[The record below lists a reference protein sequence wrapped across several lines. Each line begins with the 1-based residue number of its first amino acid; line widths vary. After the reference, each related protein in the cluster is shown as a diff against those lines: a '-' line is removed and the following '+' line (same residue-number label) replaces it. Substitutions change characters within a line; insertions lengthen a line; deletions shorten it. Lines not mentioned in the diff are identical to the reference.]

1 MIQPSVKATQENI
14 KKVLKHF
21 KFYEIILRSL
31 RSKLFRYSVLFFIV
45 IAIAAIILSSFK
57 KAAPYSSYLFSII
70 YFSAIVFTIEY
81 VLRIIA
87 APASR
92 PEMSAFKARMHY
104 IFSFYGFV
112 DFIAMLPF
120 LLVYMLWNT
129 EISHLIILPYIF
141 IVFKLIRYSKSFQL
155 IGRVLN
161 KVRDELITS
170 YTACLILICFMAIM
184 IYYLERKAQPDA
196 FSNIGDGLWYSIVT
210 FTTVGYGDL
219 TPITPLGRILSSLIS
234 LIGISMI
241 ALPTGIVSSAFM
253 DEMQKRKAAVMNSGS
268 DDDSSSPDMD
278 SDGSDTA
285 DSNDKK
291 ADVQQE

>member
-1 MIQPSVKATQENI
+1 
-14 KKVLKHF
+14 
-21 KFYEIILRSL
+21 
-31 RSKLFRYSVLFFIV
+31 
-45 IAIAAIILSSFK
+45 
-57 KAAPYSSYLFSII
+57 
-70 YFSAIVFTIEY
+70 
-81 VLRIIA
+81 
-87 APASR
+87 
-92 PEMSAFKARMHY
+92 
-104 IFSFYGFV
+104 
-112 DFIAMLPF
+112 
-120 LLVYMLWNT
+120 
-129 EISHLIILPYIF
+129 
-141 IVFKLIRYSKSFQL
+141 
-155 IGRVLN
+155 
-161 KVRDELITS
+161 
-170 YTACLILICFMAIM
+170 MAIM

-253 DEMQKRKAAVMNSGS
+253 DEMQKRKAAVMKSGS